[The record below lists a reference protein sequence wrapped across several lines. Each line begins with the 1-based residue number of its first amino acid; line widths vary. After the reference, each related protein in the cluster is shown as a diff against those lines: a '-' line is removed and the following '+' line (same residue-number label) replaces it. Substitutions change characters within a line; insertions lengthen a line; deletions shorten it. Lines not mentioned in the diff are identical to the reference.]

1 MTNDVTISNAVR
13 YIGVDDN
20 DSDLF
25 EGQYII
31 PNGISYNSY
40 VIIDDKIAVFD
51 TADACK
57 QTEWQAN
64 LDAALN
70 GRTPDYLIISHMEPV
85 R

>member
-40 VIIDDKIAVFD
+40 VTRLPFSILPMHASKPNGKP
-51 TADACK
+51 TSTPPSTDAHP
-57 QTEWQAN
+57 T
-64 LDAALN
+64 
-70 GRTPDYLIISHMEPV
+70 I
-85 R
+85 